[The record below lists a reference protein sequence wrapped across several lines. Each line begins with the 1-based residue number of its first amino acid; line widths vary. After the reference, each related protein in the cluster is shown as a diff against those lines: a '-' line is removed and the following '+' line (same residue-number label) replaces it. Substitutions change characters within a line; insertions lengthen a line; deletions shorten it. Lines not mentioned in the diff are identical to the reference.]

1 MVNQKQEIIE
11 KLTGIQSSRL
21 SYYAELTLAMEQM
34 KKKSNQLRIL
44 NQLTK
49 IQVNKSWEEIS
60 KYLAGQLHQAFR
72 FDFFVLS
79 LMEGATVFSYICWF
93 ESDKWN
99 CQAKTGTAVAGQAM
113 DAEQIHGILSRYMP
127 RTHHT
132 SVALTNQMN
141 QVFGFLTF
149 LNHSPVEYSDE
160 ENHFF
165 QGIADYV
172 SVAIENIF
180 LFKDLSK
187 KVNLEA
193 QLIHSAKLA
202 AVGEMAAGVAHE
214 LNSPLTAIL
223 GNVQLLLRAIRDE
236 PANQMLNDI
245 FQCGLRC
252 KKIIQNLLTFSR
264 QDEYQYETLS
274 LNDVVEDVLGL
285 IGYQLQV
292 SGITVQ
298 TRLSDDVPRF
308 EGSRHQ
314 IEQVLI
320 NLLLNARDA
329 TQEREDARITVETGT
344 VDTDAVGYVYVSVL
358 DNGTGIKEEHLPQIF
373 NPFFTTKEKFKGTGL
388 GLSVSH
394 GIAETHGGKLLVE
407 SKEGEFSKFTLTLPK
422 ARCEVL

>member
-21 SYYAELTLAMEQM
+21 SYYAELTLAMEEM

-44 NQLTK
+44 NQLSK

-60 KYLAGQLHQAFR
+60 KYLAWQLDQAFQ

-79 LMEGATVFSYICWF
+79 LMEGSTVFSYICWF

-99 CQAKTGTAVAGQAM
+99 CQVRTGTAVAGQTI
-113 DAEQIHGILSRYMP
+113 DAEQIHGLLSRHMP
-127 RTHHT
+127 RTHNA

-149 LNHSPVEYSDE
+149 LNHNPVQYSDE
-160 ENHFF
+160 ENRFF

-172 SVAIENIF
+172 SVAIENIL

-223 GNVQLLLRAIRDE
+223 GNVQLLLRDIRDE
-236 PANQMLNDI
+236 PAHQMLNDI

-298 TRLSDDVPRF
+298 TRLSDVVPRF

-329 TQEREDARITVETGT
+329 TQQREDPHITVETGT
-344 VDTDAVGYVYVSVL
+344 VETEAVDYVYVSVL
-358 DNGTGIKEEHLPQIF
+358 DNGTGIMEEHLSQIF

-394 GIAETHGGKLLVE
+394 GIAESHGGKLLVE

>member
-1 MVNQKQEIIE
+1 MNRKEEIIE

-21 SYYAELTLAMEQM
+21 SYYAELTLAMEEM
-34 KKKSNQLRIL
+34 RKKSNQLRIL

-49 IQVNKSWEEIS
+49 IHVNKSWEEIS
-60 KYLAGQLHQAFR
+60 KYLALQLRQAFQ

-79 LMEGATVFSYICWF
+79 LIDGSTVFSYICWF
-93 ESDKWN
+93 ESDQWN
-99 CQAKTGTAVAGQAM
+99 CQARTGPASAGQAVG
-113 DAEQIHGILSRYMP
+113 AEQIHGLLSRYLP
-127 RTHHT
+127 RTHDL

-149 LNHSPVEYSDE
+149 LNYTPVQYSDE
-160 ENHFF
+160 ENAFF
-165 QGIADYV
+165 RAIADYV
-172 SVAIENIF
+172 GVVIENIL
-180 LFKDLSK
+180 LFKDLSQK
-187 KVNLEA
+187 INLEA

-223 GNVQLLLRAIRDE
+223 GNVQLLMRDIQDE

-285 IGYQLQV
+285 IGYQLKV
-292 SGITVQ
+292 SGITVE
-298 TRLSDDVPRF
+298 TRMSSSLPRF

-320 NLLLNARDA
+320 NLMLNAKDA
-329 TQEREDARITVETGT
+329 TQENENARITVETGT
-344 VDTDAVGYVYVSVL
+344 VEWEGVDYVSVSVL
-358 DNGTGIKEEHLPQIF
+358 DNGTGIKEEHLSQIF
-373 NPFFTTKEKFKGTGL
+373 NPFFTTKGKFKGTGL

-394 GIAETHGGKLLVE
+394 GIAESHGGKLLVE
-407 SKEGEFSKFTLTLPK
+407 SKEGEFSKFTLILPT
-422 ARCEVL
+422 ARCEVS